1 MAFWRLASSVSY
13 LLSSIDRE
21 AGVAIQEEVVVAIA
35 DHLLL
40 LLNLVLLLNQLL
52 LLVLLLQLLL
62 LVLLLLQLLDLVG
75 KLSALQLVSEKLLR
89 PSRLLLLPRSELHL
103 LGLQL
108 LLRLGQRPLQLLDLL
123 LLLFHNIFRLLQL
136 CFRRGSHWQ
145 CGRQCCKPWLLVLR
159 ASQVERQPQLTNW
172 HWLLRQHN
180 CL

>member
-75 KLSALQLVSEKLLR
+75 KLSALQLVS
-89 PSRLLLLPRSELHL
+89 
-103 LGLQL
+103 
-108 LLRLGQRPLQLLDLL
+108 
-123 LLLFHNIFRLLQL
+123 
-136 CFRRGSHWQ
+136 
-145 CGRQCCKPWLLVLR
+145 
-159 ASQVERQPQLTNW
+159 
-172 HWLLRQHN
+172 
-180 CL
+180 

>member
-40 LLNLVLLLNQLL
+40 LLNLVLLLHQLLL

-75 KLSALQLVSEKLLR
+75 KLSALKLVGKKLLR
-89 PSRLLLLPRSELHL
+89 PGRLLLLP
-103 LGLQL
+103 
-108 LLRLGQRPLQLLDLL
+108 
-123 LLLFHNIFRLLQL
+123 
-136 CFRRGSHWQ
+136 
-145 CGRQCCKPWLLVLR
+145 
-159 ASQVERQPQLTNW
+159 
-172 HWLLRQHN
+172 
-180 CL
+180 

>member
-1 MAFWRLASSVSY
+1 MASSVSY

-40 LLNLVLLLNQLL
+40 LLNLVLLLHQLL

-75 KLSALQLVSEKLLR
+75 KLSALELVGEKLLR
-89 PSRLLLLPRSELHL
+89 PGWLLLLPRSDLQL

-123 LLLFHNIFRLLQL
+123 LLLLHDIFCLLQL

-145 CGRQCCKPWLLVLR
+145 CGWQCCKTWLLVLR